1 MTTATT
7 SGRTLAHPEPADI
20 RLEAVLHALA
30 DPMRMRV
37 VRELAR
43 EDGAELSCSYFALPV
58 TKSTSTHH
66 FRVLRESGVIR
77 QIYRGTAK
85 LSVLRRATWT
95 RSSPASST
103 ASSPPP
109 PARRNG
115 SARTPDR
122 DAQAPRTAAP
132 PTAPRPAPPAA
143 APPSPGSSPRPARAN
158 APAPPPHARSPATPA
173 TPPAAAPP
181 RAARQRISRKLL
193 PYESGGVV
201 EQ

>member
-85 LSVLRRATWT
+85 LSVLRRDDLDTLFPGLLD
-95 RSSPASST
+95 SVL
-103 ASSPPP
+103 
-109 PARRNG
+109 
-115 SARTPDR
+115 
-122 DAQAPRTAAP
+122 
-132 PTAPRPAPPAA
+132 AA
-143 APPSPGSSPRPARAN
+143 ATCEAERLGAD
-158 APAPPPHARSPATPA
+158 T
-173 TPPAAAPP
+173 
-181 RAARQRISRKLL
+181 
-193 PYESGGVV
+193 
-201 EQ
+201 